1 MLNCLQWLAIKRA
14 LIGSQLN
21 HHNIIVSEIGLL
33 IGKWESDVSHCGCE
47 RGATDVVALIVY
59 DTPSNIAVMSGVM
72 MKNFSKGIFFNDS
85 CSRIFFRTTNEMIS
99 MRKEEITIVV
109 MFHPKLK

>member
-1 MLNCLQWLAIKRA
+1 MLNCLQWLARKRA

-21 HHNIIVSEIGLL
+21 HHNIVASDTGFL
-33 IGKWESDVSHCGCE
+33 IGKWVSDDSHCGCE
-47 RGATDVVALIVY
+47 RGAADVIALIVY
-59 DTPSNIAVMSGVM
+59 DTPSNIAVTSEVM

-85 CSRIFFRTTNEMIS
+85 CSRIFFRITNEMIS
-99 MRKEEITIVV
+99 ERKEEITIVV